1 MTPGRRR
8 REGEAMPVR
17 GWFRRM
23 AFVLY
28 GVGIAVDLALRLLLT
43 DLHASDRT
51 VGPAGLAVAFQA
63 SLFWPVDLLFRVLLA
78 RLE

>member
-1 MTPGRRR
+1 MPARGRFGR
-8 REGEAMPVR
+8 V
-17 GWFRRM
+17 

-28 GVGIAVDLALRLLLT
+28 GVGIAIDLVLRLLT
-43 DLHASDRT
+43 DLHAGDRT
-51 VGPAGLAVAFQA
+51 IGPAGLAVAFQA